1 MADVVTVDVSGGA
14 LFKTLPSVAASAGAG
29 DAGKIV
35 QLAGA
40 GVLDQTMFPSTI
52 WFDYIGIGGSP
63 GSPVGLITSTFGAL
77 VASTNFVTGGNLVV
91 LGGTVDFSAV
101 TTITLQAN
109 SIAWAALPPV
119 NGYSILCNSGS
130 SPAPTSWITAGA
142 ANTVPLYSG
151 SSLAFAKVPVGA
163 LADAGRGV
171 WGRTTNSSGAQ
182 SHMAASA
189 NGQALRVDAA
199 GTLGFGQLV
208 TASYADASVTHA
220 KLSNAG
226 MSVLARTANSSG
238 ARTDLAP
245 NTPGGGGD
253 VLFVENASLVFD
265 NWVRQRRNIMRGFW
279 EFEGGALGFTN
290 SGDPIRGTP
299 FIGTRAGAG
308 LVVGSDRSS
317 AYTRNNI
324 TLATYNLGDAAA
336 FSMGDVV
343 ASGVGIPI
351 GAGPLIFEASA
362 NISALGVFGNDY
374 TLNIGLLCDDG
385 TADDGVFFQY
395 QRLSSA
401 NWRLV
406 ARNGGTTTVT
416 TSGAAVSATSA
427 RLRIEVASS
436 GLATFYING
445 TSVGTVTSNIPARV
459 GIGVSMGRDS
469 GATTQLRYVDIDYV
483 AYQLALATPRSAT
496 QR

>member
-77 VASTNFVTGGNLVV
+77 VASTNFVAGGNLVV

-119 NGYSILCNSGS
+119 NGYSILCNSGN

-220 KLSNAG
+220 KLPNAG

-238 ARTDLAP
+238 VRSDLAP
-245 NTPGGGGD
+245 ATPGGGGD
-253 VLFVENASLVFD
+253 VMFVENASLVFD
-265 NWVRQRRNIMRGFW
+265 NW
-279 EFEGGALGFTN
+279 
-290 SGDPIRGTP
+290 IRSAGT
-299 FIGTRAGAG
+299 
-308 LVVGSDRSS
+308 S
-317 AYTRNNI
+317 
-324 TLATYNLGDAAA
+324 
-336 FSMGDVV
+336 
-343 ASGVGIPI
+343 
-351 GAGPLIFEASA
+351 
-362 NISALGVFGNDY
+362 
-374 TLNIGLLCDDG
+374 C
-385 TADDGVFFQY
+385 
-395 QRLSSA
+395 
-401 NWRLV
+401 
-406 ARNGGTTTVT
+406 
-416 TSGAAVSATSA
+416 AVSG
-427 RLRIEVASS
+427 SS
-436 GLATFYING
+436 RA
-445 TSVGTVTSNIPARV
+445 V
-459 GIGVSMGRDS
+459 
-469 GATTQLRYVDIDYV
+469 
-483 AYQLALATPRSAT
+483 RSDL
-496 QR
+496 

>member
-52 WFDYIGIGGSP
+52 WFDSIEIGGSP

-77 VASTNFVTGGNLVV
+77 VASTNFVAGGNLVV

-119 NGYSILCNSGS
+119 NGYSILCNSGN

-199 GTLGFGQLV
+199 GTLGFGQLI
-208 TASYADASVTHA
+208 TASYANASVTHA
-220 KLSNAG
+220 KLPNAG

-238 ARTDLAP
+238 VRSDLAP
-245 NTPGGGGD
+245 ATPGGGGD
-253 VLFVENASLVFD
+253 VMFVENARLVFD
-265 NWVRQRRNIMRGFW
+265 NWIRQRRNIMRGFW
-279 EFEGGALGFTN
+279 EFEGGALGFVN

-308 LVVGSDRSS
+308 LVVGADRST
-317 AYTRNNI
+317 AYTRNTI
-324 TLATYNLGDAAA
+324 TLATHNLGDAAA
-336 FSMGDVV
+336 ISMGDVV
-343 ASGVGIPI
+343 TSGVGIPV
-351 GAGPLIFEASA
+351 GAGPLIFESSA
-362 NISALGVFGNDY
+362 NIYALGTLGNDY

-395 QRLSSA
+395 QRTSSA

-406 ARNGGTTTVT
+406 ARNGGATTVT
-416 TSGAAVSATSA
+416 TSGTAVSATSV
-427 RLRIEVASS
+427 RLRIEVAST

-445 TSVGTVTSNIPARV
+445 VSVGTVTSNIPVRV

-469 GATTQLRYVDIDYV
+469 GKINQLKYVDIDYV
-483 AYQLALATPRSAT
+483 AYQLALTTPRSAT